1 MTFLYYVSYYKC
13 DDMTFTQI
21 MLVEKPRKLAVL
33 NHLVCIY
40 AKWRE
45 IGNGLGLSSN
55 FLTSLAQSLVSDKIK
70 LEHVIQEWIQLDG
83 QCTSD
88 GQSTPVNWKTIID
101 VIKGPI
107 VDNKALS
114 IKIYQYLKQ
123 HQTTSKYIVFNRHH
137 LTS

>member
-1 MTFLYYVSYYKC
+1 MFIWSLSN
-13 DDMTFTQI
+13 I
-21 MLVEKPRKLAVL
+21 LVNKPTKLAVL

-55 FLTSLAQSLVSDKIK
+55 FLTSLAQSLVSDRIK
-70 LEHVIQEWIQLDG
+70 LEQVIQEWIQLDG

-101 VIKGPI
+101 VIKGPL
-107 VDNKALS
+107 VQNKALA
-114 IKIYQYLKQ
+114 KEIYQYLTQ
-123 HQTTSKYIVFNRHH
+123 LNATSK
-137 LTS
+137 

>member
-1 MTFLYYVSYYKC
+1 MIQTLRNSMTFLYYVSYYEC

-21 MLVEKPRKLAVL
+21 MLVEKPRKHAVL
-33 NHLVCIY
+33 NYLVCIY

-55 FLTSLAQSLVSDKIK
+55 FLTSLAQSPMSDKIK
-70 LEHVIQEWIQLDG
+70 LEQVIQEWIQLDG

-88 GQSTPVNWKTIID
+88 SQSTPVNWKTIIE

-123 HQTTSKYIVFNRHH
+123 HQTTSKYI
-137 LTS
+137 

>member
-1 MTFLYYVSYYKC
+1 MIVK
-13 DDMTFTQI
+13 
-21 MLVEKPRKLAVL
+21 KPTTHSVL

-55 FLTSLAQSLVSDKIK
+55 FLTSLAQSPVSDKIK

-88 GQSTPVNWKTIID
+88 SEPTPVNWKTIID
-101 VIKGPI
+101 VIKGPL
-107 VDNKALS
+107 VQNKALA
-114 IKIYQYLKQ
+114 KEIYQYLKQ
-123 HQTTSKYIVFNRHH
+123 LNTTSKYNVFSCYYNS
-137 LTS
+137 LMGGV

>member
-1 MTFLYYVSYYKC
+1 MTFLYYVSYYQC
-13 DDMTFTQI
+13 DDMTFTQN
-21 MLVEKPRKLAVL
+21 MLVKKPTKLAVL

-107 VDNKALS
+107 VENKALS
-114 IKIYQYLKQ
+114 IKIYQYLKLLNA
-123 HQTTSKYIVFNRHH
+123 TSKYVC
-137 LTS
+137 

>member
-1 MTFLYYVSYYKC
+1 MTFLYYVSYYQC
-13 DDMTFTQI
+13 DDMIFPYN
-21 MLVEKPRKLAVL
+21 MLVNKPTTHDVL
-33 NHLVCIY
+33 EQLVCIY

-45 IGNGLGLSSN
+45 IGNGLGLTFN
-55 FLTSLAQSLVSDKIK
+55 FLTSLAQSMMSDKIK

-83 QCTSD
+83 QSTLN
-88 GQSTPVNWKTIID
+88 GQSTPVNWKTIIE

-123 HQTTSKYIVFNRHH
+123 HQTTSKYIMFNRHH